1 MRGIHEKQ
9 EVTDDLH
16 VCVLNVL
23 PEVTTLPSLVV
34 VSFVK
39 LEIYF
44 YQIVK

>member
-1 MRGIHEKQ
+1 MRGLHEKQ
-9 EVTDDLH
+9 EVIHDLR
-16 VCVLNVL
+16 VCVLNIL